1 MVYFGIHRYT
11 LVCFG
16 TRLVTLSIHRYTLV
30 CFGTRQYAS
39 VSIGMP
45 NLGDKRDGMIW
56 LFYYIEFSK
65 NSVLN

>member
-16 TRLVTLSIHRYTLV
+16 TRQYALV

-56 LFYYIEFSK
+56 LFYYIKFSK
-65 NSVLN
+65 NSVLNSR